1 MRKLVPSEPLFSRR
15 AALKTALS
23 AVPLLLAPR
32 LALAAE
38 SGGKTL
44 VLYFSH
50 SGNTRRIAEM
60 IHKGVGGDLVEL
72 KTVKPYPQEYNA
84 VVDAARAEQQADAR
98 PEIATKL
105 DNLADYGTVFIG
117 YPNWCGTLPMPFCT
131 LLEQHDMADKTLIPF
146 TTHEGSRFG
155 RGIADLRRL
164 CPKARVLAEGFECRG
179 KRAHKAEKDV
189 ETWLGRIA
197 PVLAQAR

>member
-1 MRKLVPSEPLFSRR
+1 MSKGIQSQEHRFSRR
-15 AALKTALS
+15 GLLKAALSLL
-23 AVPLLLAPR
+23 PLVWGQGFS
-32 LALAAE
+32 LAAE

-60 IHKGVGGDLVEL
+60 IHKRVGGDMVEL
-72 KTVKPYPQEYNA
+72 KTVKPYPQDYNT
-84 VVDAARAEQQADAR
+84 VVDVAKAEQQEDAR
-98 PEIATKL
+98 PEISTVIPNL
-105 DNLADYGTVFIG
+105 DAYDTVFIG
-117 YPNWCGTLPMPFCT
+117 YPNWWGTLPMPFFT
-131 LLEQHDMADKTLIPF
+131 LLEKNDMGTKTIVPF

-164 CPKARVLAEGFECRG
+164 CPKARILANGFETRG

-189 ETWLGRIA
+189 VAWLTRIGMM
-197 PVLAQAR
+197 R